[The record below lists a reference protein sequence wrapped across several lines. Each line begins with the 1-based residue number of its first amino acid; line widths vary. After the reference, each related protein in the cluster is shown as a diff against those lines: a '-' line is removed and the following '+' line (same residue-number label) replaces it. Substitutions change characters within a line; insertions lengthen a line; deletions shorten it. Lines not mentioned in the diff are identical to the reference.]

1 MIQIIKQNKDESRK
15 QNYMYFFVVKA
26 SSLGKKKS
34 NRFIKRNMLIVNLLI
49 LQLIQKSIE
58 KNTVSLVIMLYAYF
72 MAEAVYTSILSANSK
87 KQYVVALCT

>member
-1 MIQIIKQNKDESRK
+1 MMQIIKQNKDENRK

-26 SSLGKKKS
+26 SSLGKKS

-58 KNTVSLVIMLYAYF
+58 KNTVSLVIVICIFLWQRLF
-72 MAEAVYTSILSANSK
+72 TQVY
-87 KQYVVALCT
+87 